1 MQAAIQCVAYHLP
14 EERLDNDALASI
26 YPGWSA
32 DKIHEK
38 TGVRYRH
45 IAGAHETAADLA
57 FIATDRLIRDNAIDR
72 ESIDYLLFCTQE
84 PDYFLPSSSCL
95 LQQRLGLPKSCGA
108 IDVNQGC
115 SGYVYSLGV
124 AKGLIESGQARNVLV
139 LTGDTYSKLIHP
151 LDKSVRTL
159 FGDAGTA
166 TLLSGT
172 DSGAPLLGPFVYGTD
187 GSNADRLI
195 VPVGAFRR
203 RPTPDSSI
211 ESSDGSGNTRSP
223 EHLYMDGPDVLTFAL
238 REVPRLFQTLL
249 ERSGTDVASVD
260 YFVFHQGSK
269 LMLDLLRK
277 KLRIAEAKFV
287 LDMEETG
294 NTVSSTLPVALARLS
309 ARQPAKT
316 GRRVMLLGFG
326 VGYSWAGT
334 LATF

>member
-32 DKIHEK
+32 EKIHEK
-38 TGVRYRH
+38 TGVRHRH
-45 IAGAHETAADLA
+45 IAREDETAADLA
-57 FIATDRLIRDNAIDR
+57 FIAADRLLRDNAVDR

-166 TLLSGT
+166 TLLSES
-172 DSGAPLLGPFVYGTD
+172 DSSTPLLGPFVYGTD

-195 VPVGAFRR
+195 VPVGGFRR
-203 RPTPDSSI
+203 RSTPDSSV

-238 REVPRLFQTLL
+238 REVPRLYKTLL
-249 ERSGTDVASVD
+249 ERSGMDVASVD

-269 LMLDLLRK
+269 LMLDMLRK
-277 KLRIAEAKFV
+277 KLHIDEAKFV

-294 NTVSSTLPVALARLS
+294 NTVSSTLPVALARL
-309 ARQPAKT
+309 AGRQPSKS
-316 GRRVMLLGFG
+316 GRRIMLLGFG

-334 LATF
+334 IATF